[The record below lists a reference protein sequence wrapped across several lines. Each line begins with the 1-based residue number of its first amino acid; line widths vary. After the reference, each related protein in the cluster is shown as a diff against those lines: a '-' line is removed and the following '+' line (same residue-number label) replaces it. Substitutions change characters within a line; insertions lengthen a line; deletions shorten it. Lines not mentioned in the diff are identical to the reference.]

1 MYLKVE
7 QVVGMTL
14 PLIVNKYVGLLVAIA
29 FFPVLA
35 ITIPFLVVACTIGL
49 PIFLP
54 IVIVSAMLFIFNGLI
69 ILSLL
74 AISPPGR
81 SRLIEPFVEGLK
93 KDEVG
98 KKLLY
103 TKYPMPTVTELAT
116 LAVPRQPWL
125 QLLLCMFMDFI
136 CGNASYLLP
145 ILGEGTDFA
154 WAPIQVK
161 LQICKSLRSLFLGT
175 KECGPF

>member
-1 MYLKVE
+1 MSECGHQVYGSVCQVVDPMYLKVE
-7 QVVGMTL
+7 QMVGMTL

-74 AISPPGR
+74 VSVSFFYVRIMGLV
-81 SRLIEPFVEGLK
+81 LICHMRQI
-93 KDEVG
+93 VG
-98 KKLLY
+98 HI
-103 TKYPMPTVTELAT
+103 TSGT
-116 LAVPRQPWL
+116 LTSHRA
-125 QLLLCMFMDFI
+125 LC
-136 CGNASYLLP
+136 
-145 ILGEGTDFA
+145 
-154 WAPIQVK
+154 
-161 LQICKSLRSLFLGT
+161 R
-175 KECGPF
+175 GPYKG

>member
-1 MYLKVE
+1 VSECGHQVYGSVCQVVDPMYLKVE
-7 QVVGMTL
+7 QMVGMTL

-35 ITIPFLVVACTIGL
+35 IAIPFLVVACTIGL

-103 TKYPMPTVTELAT
+103 TKYPMPTVTELVGKKLLYTKYPMPSAT
-116 LAVPRQPWL
+116 DIYIY
-125 QLLLCMFMDFI
+125 MYEHI
-136 CGNASYLLP
+136 HNIYIYIYLS
-145 ILGEGTDFA
+145 IY
-154 WAPIQVK
+154 VYV
-161 LQICKSLRSLFLGT
+161 CV
-175 KECGPF
+175 